1 MEMKRLLAFML
12 IMCLCFTLVACGG
25 SVSTA
30 DDTANNSGDSVTT
43 SNDKEPVKKEK
54 ISVMVYDRNNIP
66 PEEGTLEDNRWTKW
80 IRENAPQDIE
90 IEYVPI
96 PRNASRDKLN
106 ALFAS
111 GSAPD
116 LILEFDATIR
126 NDLVSQGLVMP
137 LDELIV
143 QKSTYYKGLI
153 EKYPDLA
160 KLSTKE
166 DGKNYMVGRITGLGL
181 NHSML
186 IRNDWLKELNLKVP
200 TTPEELLAVSKAFS
214 EQDPDGNGKKDT
226 YGIAMSGTSTN
237 IYLYAFQAVYPVLDN
252 NNQYIN
258 TWEQMRDATAFKKQL
273 FEAGVVDKDF
283 LTDTTGKKA
292 EQDFLSGKTGIWNG
306 GFGYEKY
313 EALKK
318 AVPEAELIPIALPR
332 TQYGQFSPELGNP
345 MSPIGLINKNAKHPD
360 AVMKYIDFMCN
371 PETAHTLYWGIE
383 GEHWKKGSNGMPQ
396 FIDPD
401 KNKKQLSWN
410 RDYGILSSGYFD
422 PGILAKKEDMTQLEQ
437 EYDAIF
443 EAAKQ
448 MYINESA
455 PMPNSVDFNTTPTLP
470 QGLLIIKQSAES
482 SINDIWVKAIVTPN
496 YSAADAMKDA
506 QNVWNKS
513 GGQKVD
519 EFITK
524 WFTDNEENLV
534 YTNNYYQFK

>member
-1 MEMKRLLAFML
+1 MKRLLAFML
-12 IMCLCFTLVACGG
+12 IMCLCFTLAACGG

-30 DDTANNSGDSVTT
+30 NDTANNSGDSVTT
-43 SNDKEPVKKEK
+43 SNGKELVKKEK

-137 LDELIV
+137 LDELIA

-186 IRNDWLKELNLKVP
+186 IRNDWLKKLNLKVP
-200 TTPEELLAVSKAFS
+200 TTPEELLAVSKSFS

-448 MYINESA
+448 LYINESA

-524 WFTDNEENLV
+524 WFIDNKENLV

>member
-1 MEMKRLLAFML
+1 
-12 IMCLCFTLVACGG
+12 
-25 SVSTA
+25 
-30 DDTANNSGDSVTT
+30 
-43 SNDKEPVKKEK
+43 VKKEK

-137 LDELIV
+137 LDELIA

-200 TTPEELLAVSKAFS
+200 TTPEELLAVSKSFS

-371 PETAHTLYWGIE
+371 PETAHTLYCGIE
-383 GEHWKKGSNGMPQ
+383 
-396 FIDPD
+396 
-401 KNKKQLSWN
+401 
-410 RDYGILSSGYFD
+410 
-422 PGILAKKEDMTQLEQ
+422 
-437 EYDAIF
+437 
-443 EAAKQ
+443 
-448 MYINESA
+448 
-455 PMPNSVDFNTTPTLP
+455 
-470 QGLLIIKQSAES
+470 
-482 SINDIWVKAIVTPN
+482 
-496 YSAADAMKDA
+496 
-506 QNVWNKS
+506 
-513 GGQKVD
+513 
-519 EFITK
+519 
-524 WFTDNEENLV
+524 
-534 YTNNYYQFK
+534 